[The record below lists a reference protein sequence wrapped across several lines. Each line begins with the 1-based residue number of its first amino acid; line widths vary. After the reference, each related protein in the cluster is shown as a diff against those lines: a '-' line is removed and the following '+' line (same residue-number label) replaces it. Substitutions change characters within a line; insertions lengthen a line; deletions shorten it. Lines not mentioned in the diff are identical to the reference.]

1 MFAIM
6 LVDDARKDL
15 ALLPARLRSAAER
28 HVATWAAALGDRGRV
43 RGTQAVYVLAGV
55 MEGAGARE
63 LRPQRVDG
71 RAVEVLRIVRKG
83 RKKTEDVT

>member
-15 ALLPARLRSAAER
+15 ALLPARLRSAMLDNIEAHLR
-28 HVATWAAALGDRGRV
+28 HDPLRASRNRKPLRAPFAPRW
-43 RGTQAVYVLAGV
+43 
-55 MEGAGARE
+55 E
-63 LRPQRVDG
+63 LRVGEHRVFYRVDG